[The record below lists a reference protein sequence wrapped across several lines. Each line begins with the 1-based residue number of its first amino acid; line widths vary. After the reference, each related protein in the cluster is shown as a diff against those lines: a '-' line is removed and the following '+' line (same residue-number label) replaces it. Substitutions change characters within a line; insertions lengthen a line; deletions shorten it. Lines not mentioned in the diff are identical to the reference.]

1 MSSRKPAADLQQAK
15 ATPRR
20 AAGVLTRSPHPGDA
34 AEERAERIRKAAYFR
49 AAERGFEPGHEL
61 EDWLA
66 AERSV
71 DDATRPIPK
80 R

>member
-1 MSSRKPAADLQQAK
+1 MTSRRQAANLLQAPGT
-15 ATPRR
+15 ARR
-20 AAGVLTRSPHPGDA
+20 AAGVLTPLPHPGNA
-34 AEERAERIRKAAYFR
+34 AKERAERIRKAAYFR

-71 DDATRPIPK
+71 DDATRPTPK

>member
-1 MSSRKPAADLQQAK
+1 MSSRRPPADSAQAQR
-15 ATPRR
+15 TTRR
-20 AAGVLTRSPHPGDA
+20 AAGVLAPLPHPGNL
-34 AEERAERIRKAAYFR
+34 AEERAERVRKAAYFR
-49 AAERGFEPGHEL
+49 AAERGFAPGHEL

-71 DDATRPIPK
+71 DDATRPTPK